1 MRERLPAALRRMVRP
16 RWFGL
21 RSRIGPV
28 SEHWGYDRGTPI
40 DRWYIEQF
48 LTEHRADLRG
58 RVLEVKDDEYA
69 RRFGDSVDQVD
80 VLDIDPRNERA
91 TVVADLADAAAIPD
105 AAYDCVVLTQT
116 LQYVPRVADA
126 IGHLRRILAPGGTL
140 LATVPALSR
149 VIVAD
154 PAFDDHWRF
163 TEASCKALFEDAF
176 GPGAVE
182 VRTYGNATAGAGFL
196 LGYAAEELSG
206 RERDAV
212 DPRFPVVVAVRAV
225 RA

>member
-1 MRERLPAALRRMVRP
+1 VRERLPAALRRLARP

-48 LTEHRADLRG
+48 LAEHRADLRG

-69 RRFGDSVDQVD
+69 RRFGGSIDHVD
-80 VLDIDPRNERA
+80 VLDIDPQNERA
-91 TVVADLADAAAIPD
+91 TIVTDLADATAIPD
-105 AAYDCVVLTQT
+105 ATYDCVVLTQT

-126 IGHLRRILAPGGTL
+126 IRHLRRILAPGGTL

-149 VIVAD
+149 VVVAD
-154 PAFDDHWRF
+154 PVFADHWRF
-163 TEASCKALFEDAF
+163 TEASCRALFGDAF
-176 GPGAVE
+176 GPEVE
-182 VRTYGNATAGAGFL
+182 VRVYGNATAGAGFL

-206 RERDAV
+206 LERDAV
-212 DPRFPVVVAVRAV
+212 DLRFPVVVAVRAV